1 MSTRRDIEESL
12 DDLGDRARR
21 YAGDAGEATRGWIAR
36 GRRAAARFDGDGY
49 RRRLAR
55 AAEDFVDETNYR
67 YRRLRRQVNRHP
79 VATAAIVAGTIGAF
93 LLLRRVLRDSDE
105 D

>member
-1 MSTRRDIEESL
+1 MSTRRDIEQGMDE
-12 DDLGDRARR
+12 LGDRMRR
-21 YAGDAGEATRGWIAR
+21 YAGDAGDTAHGWIAR
-36 GRRAAARFDGDGY
+36 GRRAAARFDGDDY

-55 AAEDFVDETNYR
+55 AAEDLVDETNYR

-93 LLLRRVLRDSDE
+93 LLLRRVLRDNDE